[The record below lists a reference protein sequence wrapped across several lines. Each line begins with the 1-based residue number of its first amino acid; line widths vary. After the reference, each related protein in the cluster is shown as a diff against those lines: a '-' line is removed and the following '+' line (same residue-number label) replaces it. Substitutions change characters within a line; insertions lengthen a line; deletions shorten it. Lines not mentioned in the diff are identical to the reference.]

1 LYPPA
6 RQARDEDLK
15 ENRFHIKHLSM
26 RYVIPKTNNLMK
38 LKHAL
43 ALLLLGAGLYFLIEN
58 WLAWP
63 LVSAVLALGGAA
75 ILTALIFARNR
86 APRP

>member
-1 LYPPA
+1 MVHDRSNICVIP
-6 RQARDEDLK
+6 D
-15 ENRFHIKHLSM
+15 
-26 RYVIPKTNNLMK
+26 VIPKTNLMK
-38 LKHAL
+38 AKHAL
-43 ALLLLGAGLYFLIEN
+43 TVLLIGAGLYFLIEN

-86 APRP
+86 APRA